1 MSHRRGSIQPRLA
14 DHGKLIAESRPL
26 TAFLRQ
32 HWFLVLLTLVVAAGL
47 LGGPTLAAR
56 VERVNPKV
64 TTVIVLFLMAYSLD
78 SRHVYAALRAPGP
91 VVWAG
96 LVNYGLIPLL
106 AWPLMSLQRLPDF
119 ATGLMITASVPC
131 TLATASVW
139 TRKAGGNDAVS
150 LLVTLTTNALC
161 LVLTPLWLV
170 LTTAQSVRLNPW
182 EMSATLAGTVLG
194 PTLIGQAAR
203 LSARSR
209 QVAERRKTVI
219 NVAAQLLVLL
229 LVLTAASK
237 GGTVLRTSGLSPG
250 WWAVAVVWLSCIV
263 LHTGAALI
271 GWRGSRLLGHKRKD
285 AIAVTFAGS
294 QKTLPIGLL
303 LATDKGLFGALD
315 LPFLVFPMLLYHIS
329 QLFIDT
335 WLAHRFASQPASEIR
350 AIVERPRDNRDPEV
364 D

>member
-1 MSHRRGSIQPRLA
+1 M
-14 DHGKLIAESRPL
+14 
-26 TAFLRQ
+26 
-32 HWFLVLLTLVVAAGL
+32 LTLVVAAGL
-47 LGGPTLAAR
+47 WGGPSLAAL

-64 TTVIVLFLMAYSLD
+64 TTVLVLFLMAYSLD

-119 ATGLMITASVPC
+119 AIGLMITASVPC

-150 LLVTLTTNALC
+150 LLVTLSTNALC
-161 LVLTPLWLV
+161 LALTPLWLV
-170 LTTAQSVRLNPW
+170 LATAQSVRLDAW

-203 LSARSR
+203 LPAGLRH
-209 QVAERRKTVI
+209 VADRRKTLI

-229 LVLTAASK
+229 LVLTAAGR
-237 GGTVLRTSGLSPG
+237 GGTVLRTSHASPG

-263 LHTGAALI
+263 LHTSAAMV
-271 GWRGSRLLGHKRKD
+271 GWHGSRLLGHTRTD

-303 LATDKGLFGALD
+303 LATDKSLFGALD

-335 WLAHRFASQPASEIR
+335 WLAHRFASQPASESR
-350 AIVERPRDNRDPEV
+350 SKVEQPGDGREPET
-364 D
+364 